1 MKLKLTYSSV
11 DEIPENFRDLYEE
24 QNGTFRFAAIDG
36 LKTQEDINKITIGL
50 DKERKEHKETKSKL
64 NPILGDRTPEE
75 VLAQLDRIPEL
86 EASAGKIDDD
96 KVNAIVES
104 RVKTKVA
111 PLERELNQLKAKS
124 AESEQLIQTYQSKE
138 KQRSIHD
145 AVRQVASKMK
155 VLDTAQEDVL
165 MLAERMFEVN
175 EDGTVTAKDGV
186 GVTPGVTPDV
196 WLTEMQQKRPHW
208 WPPTVGGGGKGS
220 GQGGGVA
227 NNPFSAG
234 HWNLTEQGNLV
245 RNMGIEKASQIA
257 KSVGVDINRPVKP
270 AVKK

>member
-1 MKLKLTYSSV
+1 MKLKLTYSSA
-11 DEIPENFRDLYEE
+11 DEIPANFKDLYEE
-24 QNGTFRFAAIDG
+24 QNGTFRFVAIEG
-36 LKTQEDINKITIGL
+36 LKTQEDINKITTGL
-50 DKERKEHKETKSKL
+50 EKERKEHKETKAKL
-64 NPILGDRTPEE
+64 GSILGDRTPED
-75 VLAQLDRIPEL
+75 VLALLDRIPEL

-104 RVKTKVA
+104 RVKVKVA
-111 PLERELNQLKAKS
+111 PLERELTQLKTKVT
-124 AESEQLIQTYQSKE
+124 ESDQLIQTYQSKD
-138 KQRSIHD
+138 KQRAIHD
-145 AVRQVASKMK
+145 SVRQVASKMK

-196 WLTEMQQKRPHW
+196 WLSEMQQKRPHW

-220 GQGGGVA
+220 GAGGGLA
-227 NNPFSAG
+227 NNPFSAE

-245 RNMGIEKASQIA
+245 RNMGMEKATQIA
-257 KSVGVDINRPVKP
+257 SSVGVDINRPVKP
-270 AVKK
+270 AIKK